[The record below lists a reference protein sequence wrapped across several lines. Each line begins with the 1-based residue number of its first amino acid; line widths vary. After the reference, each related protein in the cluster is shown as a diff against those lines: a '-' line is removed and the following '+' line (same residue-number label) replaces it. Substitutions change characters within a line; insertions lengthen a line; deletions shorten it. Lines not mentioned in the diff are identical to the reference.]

1 MTIKKRVSGKFTCS
15 SLMTL
20 LLLSVTGDNKSVLC
34 EDDNSVF
41 NSSSD
46 FL

>member
-1 MTIKKRVSGKFTCS
+1 
-15 SLMTL
+15 MTL

-46 FL
+46 FLKYFSKKFK